1 MSAKKIPITP
11 IFIGFCSK
19 KPQPSG
25 RGGAKGAQS
34 KAASPRQDFF
44 ALYTIL

>member
-25 RGGAKGAQS
+25 RGVKGAQS
-34 KAASPRQDFF
+34 KAASPRQYFF